1 MSVLGTAA
9 RRRRHKTVHFGETLH
24 HHEDGQA
31 GTSNSCGT
39 GSGSACSSSSGG
51 GGGGGRS
58 GNTNSGRA
66 AGGSSEERGSVHS
79 LPGQFEANVQQLFTF
94 IGNVLSSWERRP
106 EERRRPKKEAV
117 RLLLRGDTRIRE
129 DENMSSPGYKHSH
142 WKVPGGSCTALFL
155 KKTSGSDFGD
165 PEYFQKGHDS
175 IHCNQH
181 LQIS

>member
-1 MSVLGTAA
+1 MVETTKRKMSVLGTAA

-24 HHEDGQA
+24 HNEDTTA
-31 GTSNSCGT
+31 GTSNSRST
-39 GSGSACSSSSGG
+39 SRANAGSD
-51 GGGGGRS
+51 
-58 GNTNSGRA
+58 
-66 AGGSSEERGSVHS
+66 ERGSVHS

-129 DENMSSPGYKHSH
+129 DENISSPGYKHSH

-155 KKTSGSDFGD
+155 KKVCTF
-165 PEYFQKGHDS
+165 
-175 IHCNQH
+175 
-181 LQIS
+181 